1 MELPLYIVL
10 ERLRHVN
17 IAVSAQLCAEHRIAY
32 SAVNPKQNV
41 TVELIMKKI
50 LNKGYF
56 LFGNTGNF

>member
-17 IAVSAQLCAEHRIAY
+17 IAVSAQLCAELRIAY

-50 LNKGYF
+50 LNKG
-56 LFGNTGNF
+56 